1 MQYALWNILLNA
13 IALLSFNEV
22 VLQHHNQCVHILYWK
37 ILCKLSHFAGRW
49 KPIPGIAA
57 K

>member
-22 VLQHHNQCVHILYWK
+22 VLQHHNQCVHILYRNFRSWNNRCRSFYCHMFYNV
-37 ILCKLSHFAGRW
+37 L
-49 KPIPGIAA
+49 
-57 K
+57 